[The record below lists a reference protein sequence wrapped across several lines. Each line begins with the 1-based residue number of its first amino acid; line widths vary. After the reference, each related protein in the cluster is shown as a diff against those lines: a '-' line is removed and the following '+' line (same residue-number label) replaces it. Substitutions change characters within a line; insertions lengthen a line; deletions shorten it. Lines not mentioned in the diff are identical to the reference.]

1 MKRALLGMMLV
12 LILTVPGCT
21 TGIGGLGPRDSQ
33 ALEVPAWEVGDWWLY
48 TFETPE
54 FGEDSARL
62 VVTEEV
68 DAEGHWMLGIS
79 SEREAQ
85 RHAVINHNPFL
96 GRVTYD
102 GLSVYENGMPQP
114 VFSFPWTRGDTWS
127 FTLFGMIWQAETVA
141 VQGHEAR
148 MVANSGPDLLEITFD
163 GNRGFIQELT
173 WSTGPEL
180 NLRMTLTQSGA
191 GHTGDVW
198 FIRATDLT
206 DERWQGLDGEA
217 SDTFFDSGH
226 PRGEA
231 FDFLVW
237 YLDVD
242 VDDQGQAGLTV
253 TDRLGA
259 SPLTRAWGSGAT
271 EQGTIGTIPSV
282 TGEYTTLVVMRGS
295 DSDLHLKI
303 AGGIETRWTLE

>member
-1 MKRALLGMMLV
+1 MMLV

-163 GNRGFIQELT
+163 GDRGFIQELT
-173 WSTGPEL
+173 WSTGPEV

-191 GHTGDVW
+191 ATQGMSGSSAPRTSRTSVGRDSMARHRTPSSIPAIHVAKHSISLCGTSTW
-198 FIRATDLT
+198 MWMIRVKQD
-206 DERWQGLDGEA
+206 
-217 SDTFFDSGH
+217 
-226 PRGEA
+226 
-231 FDFLVW
+231 
-237 YLDVD
+237 
-242 VDDQGQAGLTV
+242 
-253 TDRLGA
+253 
-259 SPLTRAWGSGAT
+259 
-271 EQGTIGTIPSV
+271 
-282 TGEYTTLVVMRGS
+282 
-295 DSDLHLKI
+295 
-303 AGGIETRWTLE
+303 